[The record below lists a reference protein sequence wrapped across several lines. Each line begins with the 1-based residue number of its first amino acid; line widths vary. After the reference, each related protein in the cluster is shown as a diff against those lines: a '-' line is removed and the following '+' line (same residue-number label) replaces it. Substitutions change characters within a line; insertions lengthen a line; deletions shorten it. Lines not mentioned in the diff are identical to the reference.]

1 MAILIWIGTALSALG
16 LAGLIWCIA
25 QALRARRAELD
36 DSALRIRLQ
45 RLVAWNLGALFTS
58 MLGLMLVIVGLVLG

>member
-16 LAGLIWCIA
+16 LAGLVWCIA
-25 QALRARRAELD
+25 QVLRARRAELD
-36 DSALRIRLQ
+36 DSALRARLQ

-58 MLGLMLVIVGLVLG
+58 MLGLMLVIAGVILG